1 MGASDEENLEPA
13 MPAAKSL
20 FEYLESLPA
29 GRRAEF
35 DRLAA
40 GITAIPVPPSISSFV
55 FRAGQTDHPEFDDA
69 EFVFWK
75 AAEQLY
81 LRAAVSDGELPL
93 VYWGFHSIDL
103 LGRRQSN
110 GVLITDRTVYL
121 DDVGRGKA
129 QLPTETLDPAG
140 IRVDNGALE
149 VGEAA
154 LDLTQIAAKM
164 QETSAEDA
172 ATYLSAVISTLQNAH
187 AAGAGAAGADESGT
201 VEQLVLAS
209 RLNTDFLLPSRPKD
223 AKGLAKLAS
232 KWKVPAEETV
242 LVSLSSAT
250 FAGVYGIAITNA
262 AVYSRDLMEAV
273 NRTPLEDVEGFHW
286 DADAKA
292 FRVADG
298 HLAPTHPAITD
309 DNRVYAAT
317 LMENL
322 TRAASRY

>member
-1 MGASDEENLEPA
+1 
-13 MPAAKSL
+13 MPAVKNLSD
-20 FEYLESLPA
+20 YLESLPA
-29 GRRAEF
+29 GRRAAF
-35 DRLAA
+35 DQLA
-40 GITAIPVPPSISSFV
+40 GLVGAIEVPPSISV
-55 FRAGQTDHPEFDDA
+55 FTFTAGQADHPDFDDA
-69 EFVFWK
+69 ELVFWK
-75 AAEQLY
+75 AVEQLY

-103 LGRRQSN
+103 LGRRHSN
-110 GVLITDRTVYL
+110 GILVTDRTVYL
-121 DDVGRGKA
+121 DDVGRGSA
-129 QLPTETLDPAG
+129 QLPTGTLDPDTVRINNAS
-140 IRVDNGALE
+140 LE
-149 VGEAA
+149 VGTAA
-154 LDLTQIAAKM
+154 LDLTQIAAKL
-164 QETSAEDA
+164 QESSAEDA
-172 ATYLSAVISTLQNAH
+172 AVYLAAVIRTLQNAD
-187 AAGAGAAGADESGT
+187 AAGAGAAGAEESGT

-232 KWKVPAEETV
+232 KWKLPAEETV

-273 NRTPLEDVEGFHW
+273 NRTPLENVDGFHW
-286 DADAKA
+286 DADAKV

-298 HLAPTHPAITD
+298 HAAPTHPAITD

-322 TRAASRY
+322 ARAARTHR